1 MQDTKV
7 AIRYAKALI
16 GLSAEQ
22 GQLEQVYADMSLIN
36 EAVTISHDLRVMLKS
51 PVITGDRKITALNT
65 IFGNKLTKLT
75 GLFLELLVKNG
86 REDALGFI
94 SKSFIAQYK
103 ELKGITT
110 AQVISA
116 EVLSD
121 DMHKRILEI
130 LKKEIAG
137 DVDLQTSVDPELVGG
152 FVLNIGDRQLDA
164 SLRSKFNKLRQEFNT
179 NQYVKQF

>member
-22 GQLEQVYADMSLIN
+22 GQLEQVYTDMGLIN
-36 EAVTISHDLRVMLKS
+36 GAVTISHDLRVMLAS
-51 PVITGDRKITALNT
+51 PVVTGDRKIKALNT
-65 IFGNKLTKLT
+65 IFSNKLTKIT
-75 GLFLELLVKNG
+75 GNFLDLLVKNG
-86 REDALGFI
+86 REDALGAI
-94 SKSFIAQYK
+94 SSSFIAQYK

-121 DMHKRILEI
+121 DMHKRILDI

-137 DVDLQTSVDPELVGG
+137 DVELQASVDAELVGG
-152 FVLNIGDRQLDA
+152 FVLNIGDRQLDT

-179 NQYVKQF
+179 SQYVKQF

>member
-16 GLSAEQ
+16 GLGAEQ
-22 GQLEQVYADMSLIN
+22 GQLEQVFADMSLIQG
-36 EAVTISHDLRVMLKS
+36 AVTISHDLRVMLAS
-51 PVITGDRKITALNT
+51 PVVTGDRKIKALNT

-75 GLFLELLVKNG
+75 GNFLDLLVKNG
-86 REDALGFI
+86 REDALGAI
-94 SKSFIAQYK
+94 SSSFITQYK

-121 DMHKRILEI
+121 DMHKRILDI

-137 DVDLQTSVDPELVGG
+137 DVELQASVDPELVGG
-152 FVLNIGDRQLDA
+152 FILNIGDRQLDA
-164 SLRSKFNKLRQEFNT
+164 SLRSKFNTLRQEFNT